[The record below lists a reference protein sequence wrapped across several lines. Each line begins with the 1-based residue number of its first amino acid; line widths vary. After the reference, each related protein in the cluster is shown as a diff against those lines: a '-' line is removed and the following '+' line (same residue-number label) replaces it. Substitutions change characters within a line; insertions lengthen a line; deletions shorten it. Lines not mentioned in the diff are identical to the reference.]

1 MFAKTDNGE
10 KLEFQLL
17 FVVEPDEDG
26 YHAFCP
32 ALKGLH
38 TSGSTEQEAL
48 DNAKDAAVAYILSL
62 IKHGDPIPLGARAAK
77 TGRRALWPCW
87 QKPGEYTER
96 VALPMR

>member
-1 MFAKTDNGE
+1 MFANKDSTT

-17 FVVEPDEDG
+17 FVVEPDEGD

-48 DNAKDAAVAYILSL
+48 ENAKSAAVAYILSL
-62 IKHGDPIPLGARAAK
+62 IKHGDAIPLGVTAPRSDK
-77 TGRRALWPCW
+77 GGLWPYW
-87 QKPGEYTER
+87 EKTREYTER
-96 VALPMR
+96 VALPMT

>member
-1 MFAKTDNGE
+1 MFAKIDDST

-17 FVVEPDEDG
+17 FVVEPDEGG

-48 DNAKDAAVAYILSL
+48 ENAKNAAVAYILSL
-62 IKHGDPIPLGARAAK
+62 IKHGDPIPLGMMAPRSDKRAFW
-77 TGRRALWPCW
+77 GWW
-87 QKPGEYTER
+87 QRTREYTER
-96 VALPMR
+96 VALQMA